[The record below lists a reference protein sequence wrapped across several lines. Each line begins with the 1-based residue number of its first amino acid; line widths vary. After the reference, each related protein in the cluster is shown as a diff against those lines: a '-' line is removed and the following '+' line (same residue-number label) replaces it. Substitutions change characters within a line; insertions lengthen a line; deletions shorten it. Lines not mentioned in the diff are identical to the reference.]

1 MLGHFG
7 FSYIGLVYLLMLFV
21 PNLLWTRHKP
31 QGYSSAGESRVLAFC
46 ERAGE
51 VCVCCAALAFSDFNL
66 KSWSCWSLFLLLSFL
81 LMVLYEAW
89 WIGYFKSEKTL
100 QDFYRSFLGI
110 PVAGA
115 TLPVLAFFLLGVY
128 GKNLWMMLAS
138 LLLGVGH
145 IGIHLQH
152 RAQLGRQR

>member
-31 QGYSSAGESRVLAFC
+31 QGYSCAGESRVLAFC

-66 KSWSCWSLFLLLSFL
+66 KSGSCWSLFLLLSFL

-128 GKNLWMMLAS
+128 GRNLWMMLAS

-152 RAQLGRQR
+152 RAQLGRQG

>member
-21 PNLLWTRHKP
+21 PNLLWTRLKP

-51 VCVCCAALAFSDFNL
+51 VCVCCAALVFSDFNL

-128 GKNLWMMLAS
+128 GRNLWMTLAS

-152 RAQLGRQR
+152 RAQLGRQG

>member
-7 FSYIGLVYLLMLFV
+7 FSYIGLIYLLMLFV
-21 PNLLWTRHKP
+21 PNLFWMRHKP
-31 QGYSSAGESRVLAFC
+31 QSYSSQGENRLLVFC

-51 VCVCCAALAFSDFNL
+51 VCVCGAALFFSDYNP
-66 KSWSCWSLFLLLSFL
+66 KSWSCQSFFLLLSFL

-89 WIGYFKSEKTL
+89 WIRYFRGEKTL
-100 QDFYRSFLGI
+100 QDFYSSFLKI

-152 RAQLGRQR
+152 RAQIGQKR